1 MGSLGARNMICG
13 VDEAGKGPV
22 IGPLVVAAVVVDN
35 AKEIR
40 DLGVRDSKMLTVAKR
55 KELANLIKT
64 KFTFAV
70 EIIEAE
76 RVDEYRMQNKLNDLN
91 REAFEKLISKL
102 NPNVAYVDAADV
114 NEHRFGVQIKEKL
127 TNEKNTDVI
136 SMHKADA
143 KIEIVAAASI
153 IAKDTRENEIEKLK
167 EKIGDFGS
175 GYPSDER
182 TIKFLKSFY
191 ADNGKWPTGTRKSWK
206 TVERIRP
213 VKTLDDFGGK

>member
-1 MGSLGARNMICG
+1 MICG

-22 IGPLVVAAVVVDN
+22 LGPLVVAAVAVKN
-35 AKEIR
+35 AKEIEN
-40 DLGVRDSKMLTVAKR
+40 LGIKDSKQLNATKR
-55 KELANLIKT
+55 KELAKLIKE
-64 KFTFAV
+64 KYDYAI

-76 RVDEYRMQNKLNDLN
+76 TVDKYRRQNKLNELN
-91 REAFEKLISKL
+91 REAFERVISKL

-114 NEHRFGVQIKEKL
+114 NEDRFGKQIKKRL
-127 TNEKNTDVI
+127 TNQKDTDVI

-143 KIEIVAAASI
+143 KIDVVAAASI
-153 IAKDTRENEIEKLK
+153 IAKETRENEIRKLK
-167 EKIGDFGS
+167 GKIGDFGS

-213 VKTLDDFGGK
+213 VKTLDDFGEHND

>member
-1 MGSLGARNMICG
+1 MICG

-22 IGPLVVAAVVVDN
+22 LGPLVVAAVAVDN
-35 AKEIR
+35 AKDMQ
-40 DLGVRDSKMLTVAKR
+40 DLGIKDSKQLTPEKR
-55 KELANLIKT
+55 KELANLIKN
-64 KFTFAV
+64 KFSFAI

-76 RVDEYRMQNKLNDLN
+76 RVDEYRRQNKLNDLN

-102 NPNVAYVDAADV
+102 DPNVAYVDAADV
-114 NEHRFGVQIKEKL
+114 NEHRFGKQIKEKL
-127 TNEKNTDVI
+127 TNEKDTDVI

-143 KIEIVAAASI
+143 KIDVVAAASI
-153 IAKDTRENEIEKLK
+153 IAKETRENEIRKLK

-191 ADNGKWPTGTRKSWK
+191 SDNGKWPTGTRKSWK

-213 VKTLDDFGGK
+213 VKTLDDFGEK

>member
-1 MGSLGARNMICG
+1 MICG

-22 IGPLVVAAVVVDN
+22 LGPLVVAAVAVDN
-35 AKEIR
+35 AKDIQ
-40 DLGVRDSKMLTVAKR
+40 DLGIKDSKQLTPEKR
-55 KELANLIKT
+55 KELANLIKN
-64 KFTFAV
+64 KFSFAI

-76 RVDEYRMQNKLNDLN
+76 RGDQYRRQNKLNDLN
-91 REAFEKLISKL
+91 RQAFEKLISKL
-102 NPNVAYVDAADV
+102 DPNVAYVDAADV
-114 NEHRFGVQIKEKL
+114 NEHRFGKQIKEKL
-127 TNEKNTDVI
+127 TNEKDTDVI

-143 KIEIVAAASI
+143 KIDVVAAASI
-153 IAKDTRENEIEKLK
+153 IAKETRENEIRKLK

-191 ADNGKWPTGTRKSWK
+191 SDNGKWPTGTRKSWK

-213 VKTLDDFGGK
+213 VKTLDDFGENDD

>member
-1 MGSLGARNMICG
+1 MICG

-22 IGPLVVAAVVVDN
+22 IGPLVVAAVAVKN
-35 AKEIR
+35 AKDIQ
-40 DLGVRDSKMLTVAKR
+40 DLGVKDSKQLTPVKR
-55 KELANLIKT
+55 KELSNIIKD
-64 KFTFAV
+64 KFDYTI

-76 RVDEYRMQNKLNDLN
+76 KVDEYRKQNKLNDLN

-114 NEHRFGVQIKEKL
+114 NEHRFGKQIKEKL
-127 TNEKNTDVI
+127 TNENDTDII
-136 SMHKADA
+136 SMHKADE
-143 KIEIVAAASI
+143 KIDVVAAASI
-153 IAKDTRENEIEKLK
+153 IAKEAREEEIRRLK
-167 EKIGDFGS
+167 KEIGDFGS

-206 TVERIRP
+206 TIERIRP
-213 VKTLDDFGGK
+213 VKTLDDFGEK

>member
-1 MGSLGARNMICG
+1 MICG

-22 IGPLVVAAVVVDN
+22 VGPMVVAAVAIKN
-35 AKEIR
+35 AKDIQ
-40 DLGVRDSKMLTVAKR
+40 DLGVKDSKQLTPAKR
-55 KELANLIKT
+55 KKLANIIKE
-64 KFTFAV
+64 KFEFAV

-76 RVDEYRMQNKLNDLN
+76 KVDEYRRQNKLNDLN

-102 NPNVAYVDAADV
+102 DPNVAYVDAADV
-114 NEHRFGVQIKEKL
+114 NEHRFGKRIKEKL
-127 TNEKNTDVI
+127 TNEKDTDVI

-143 KIEIVAAASI
+143 KIDVVAAASI
-153 IAKDTRENEIEKLK
+153 IAKETREDEIRKLK
-167 EKIGDFGS
+167 NKIGNFGS

-206 TVERIRP
+206 TLERIRP
-213 VKTLDDFGGK
+213 VKTLDDFGELNE

>member
-1 MGSLGARNMICG
+1 MICG

-22 IGPLVVAAVVVDN
+22 LGPLVVAAVAVDN
-35 AKEIR
+35 AKDIQ
-40 DLGVRDSKMLTVAKR
+40 DLGIKDSKQLTPEKR
-55 KELANLIKT
+55 KELSNLIKN
-64 KFTFAV
+64 KFSFAI

-76 RVDEYRMQNKLNDLN
+76 RVDEYRRQNKLNDLN
-91 REAFEKLISKL
+91 REAFEKLIST
-102 NPNVAYVDAADV
+102 ADV
-114 NEHRFGVQIKEKL
+114 NEHRFGKQIKEQL
-127 TNEKNTDVI
+127 TNEKDTDVI

-143 KIEIVAAASI
+143 KIDVVAAASI
-153 IAKDTRENEIEKLK
+153 IAKETRENEIMKLK
-167 EKIGDFGS
+167 KEIGDFGS

-213 VKTLDDFGGK
+213 VKTLDDFGEK

>member
-1 MGSLGARNMICG
+1 MICG

-22 IGPLVVAAVVVDN
+22 LGPLVVAAVAVDN
-35 AKEIR
+35 AKDIQE
-40 DLGVRDSKMLTVAKR
+40 LGIKDSKQLTPAKR
-55 KELANLIKT
+55 KELANLIKN
-64 KFTFAV
+64 KFSFAI

-76 RVDEYRMQNKLNDLN
+76 RVDEYRKQNKLNDLN

-114 NEHRFGVQIKEKL
+114 NEHRFGKQIKEKL
-127 TNEKNTDVI
+127 TNENDTDVI

-143 KIEIVAAASI
+143 KIDVVAAASI
-153 IAKDTRENEIEKLK
+153 IAKETRENEIRKLK
-167 EKIGDFGS
+167 EEIGDFGS

-206 TVERIRP
+206 TVKRIRP
-213 VKTLDDFGGK
+213 VKTLDDFGEK

>member
-1 MGSLGARNMICG
+1 MICG

-22 IGPLVVAAVVVDN
+22 LGPLVVAAVAVDN
-35 AKEIR
+35 AKDIQ
-40 DLGVRDSKMLTVAKR
+40 DLGIKDSKQLTPAKR
-55 KELANLIKT
+55 KELANLIKN
-64 KFTFAV
+64 KFSFAI

-76 RVDEYRMQNKLNDLN
+76 RVDEYRKQNKLNDLN

-114 NEHRFGVQIKEKL
+114 NEHRFGKQIKEKL
-127 TNEKNTDVI
+127 TNENDTDVI
-136 SMHKADA
+136 SMHKADT
-143 KIEIVAAASI
+143 KIDVVAAASI
-153 IAKDTRENEIEKLK
+153 IAKETRENEIRKLK
-167 EKIGDFGS
+167 EEIGDFGS

-206 TVERIRP
+206 TVKRIRP
-213 VKTLDDFGGK
+213 VKTLDDFGEK

>member
-1 MGSLGARNMICG
+1 MICG

-22 IGPLVVAAVVVDN
+22 VGPMVVAAVAVEN
-35 AKEIR
+35 AKDIQN
-40 DLGVRDSKMLTVAKR
+40 LGVKDSKQLTPSKR
-55 KELANLIKT
+55 KELANIIKE

-76 RVDEYRMQNKLNDLN
+76 KVDEYRRQNKLNDLN

-102 NPNVAYVDAADV
+102 DPNVAYVDAADV
-114 NEHRFGVQIKEKL
+114 NEDRFGKRIKEKL
-127 TNEKNTDVI
+127 TNEKDTDVI

-143 KIEIVAAASI
+143 KIDVVAAASI
-153 IAKDTRENEIEKLK
+153 IAKETREEEIRKLK
-167 EKIGDFGS
+167 NEIGDFGS

-191 ADNGKWPTGTRKSWK
+191 ADNGKWPAGTRKSWK
-206 TVERIRP
+206 TLERIRP
-213 VKTLDDFGGK
+213 VKTLDDFGELNE

>member
-1 MGSLGARNMICG
+1 MICG

-22 IGPLVVAAVVVDN
+22 IGPLVVAAVAVKN
-35 AKEIR
+35 AKDIQ
-40 DLGVRDSKMLTVAKR
+40 DLGVKDSKQLTPVKR
-55 KELANLIKT
+55 RELSNIIKD
-64 KFTFAV
+64 KFDYTI

-76 RVDEYRMQNKLNDLN
+76 KVDEYRKQNRLNDLN

-114 NEHRFGVQIKEKL
+114 NEHRFGKQIKEKL
-127 TNEKNTDVI
+127 TNENDTDII
-136 SMHKADA
+136 SMHKADE
-143 KIEIVAAASI
+143 KIDVVAAASI
-153 IAKDTRENEIEKLK
+153 IAKEAREEEIRRLK
-167 EKIGDFGS
+167 KEIGDFGS

-206 TVERIRP
+206 TIERIRP
-213 VKTLDDFGGK
+213 VKTLDDFGEK

>member
-1 MGSLGARNMICG
+1 MICG

-22 IGPLVVAAVVVDN
+22 LGPLVVAAVAVKN
-35 AKEIR
+35 AKEIEN
-40 DLGVRDSKMLTVAKR
+40 LGIKDSKQLNATKR
-55 KELANLIKT
+55 KELAKLIKE
-64 KFTFAV
+64 KYDYAV
-70 EIIEAE
+70 EIIESE
-76 RVDEYRMQNKLNDLN
+76 TVDKYRRQNKLNELN
-91 REAFEKLISKL
+91 REAFERVISKL

-114 NEHRFGVQIKEKL
+114 NEDRFGKQIKKRL
-127 TNEKNTDVI
+127 TNQKDTDVI

-143 KIEIVAAASI
+143 KIDVVAAASI
-153 IAKDTRENEIEKLK
+153 IAKETRENEIRKLK
-167 EKIGDFGS
+167 GKIGDFGS

-213 VKTLDDFGGK
+213 VKTLDDFGEHND

>member
-1 MGSLGARNMICG
+1 MICG

-22 IGPLVVAAVVVDN
+22 LGPLVVAAVAVDN
-35 AKEIR
+35 AKDI
-40 DLGVRDSKMLTVAKR
+40 DNLGIKDSKQLTPAKR
-55 KELANLIKT
+55 KELADLIKN
-64 KFTFAV
+64 KFSFAI

-76 RVDEYRMQNKLNDLN
+76 RVDEYRRQNKLNDLN

-102 NPNVAYVDAADV
+102 DPNVAYVDAADV
-114 NEHRFGVQIKEKL
+114 NEHRFGKQIKEKL
-127 TNEKNTDVI
+127 TNEKDTDVI

-143 KIEIVAAASI
+143 KIDVVAAASI
-153 IAKDTRENEIEKLK
+153 IAKETRENEIRKLK
-167 EKIGDFGS
+167 EEIGDFGS

-213 VKTLDDFGGK
+213 VKTLDDFK